1 MIDPEGGPALAMP
14 PEWNR
19 QRQVSGLWYDGNKFP
34 GLSADANAFV
44 MQQTPPD
51 LDEYGDLLY
60 AKAAAPTWW
69 TVDLWGI
76 EVTRFMPGAGT
87 VQPLVQSALIA
98 QGGRNTRLKA
108 RVVWENMQVRRSVD
122 VDIGTGTRFSV
133 EANNLR
139 IMLLIPKAQRFQ
151 EVGSVVNTVRSN
163 NTQLGN
169 GLVLDAMVGGS
180 VYPCFAPL
188 SNRYSTFTQ
197 LVAQLTEEETGVVT
211 PREILVPPDAK
222 YLSIYPS
229 GDPVLTPWTW
239 QTTTLASGGAA
250 LGPVDYD
257 PAINAVVRRPVPQ
270 NIASVT
276 QAATVFRRRWN
287 MVWELEL

>member
-1 MIDPEGGPALAMP
+1 MP

-19 QRQVSGLWYDGNKFP
+19 QRQVSGLWYDGNKYP
-34 GLSADANAFV
+34 GLDPDALVFA
-44 MQQTPPD
+44 MQQTPLD

-76 EVTRFMPGAGT
+76 EVARFLPAGAGT

-98 QGGRNTRLKA
+98 QGRRNTRLKA
-108 RVVWENMQVRRSVD
+108 RVTWENLQVRRTVD
-122 VDIGTGTRFSV
+122 VDIGTGTRFSI

-151 EVGSVVNTVRSN
+151 EMGSIVNTVRDN

-180 VYPCFAPL
+180 CYPCFAPL
-188 SNRYSTFTQ
+188 SNRYPTFTQ
-197 LVAQLTEEETGVVT
+197 LVAQLRDVDTGVVT
-211 PREILVPPDAK
+211 PREVLVPPDAK

-229 GDPVLTPWTW
+229 GDPFLVPWTW
-239 QTTTLASGGAA
+239 QTTTLAEGGAA
-250 LGPVDYD
+250 LGPIDYD
-257 PAINAVVRRPVPQ
+257 PAISAVVRRPVPQ
-270 NIASVT
+270 NIASII
-276 QAATVFRRRWN
+276 QAATAFRRRWN
-287 MVWELEL
+287 LVWELEL